1 MEGVEVSCPD
11 TKVNKLQFEQ
21 IKNSQDKMLD
31 IQNEHNTRLK
41 ILEENKVEMKFEFS
55 VLKQSQTEQK
65 ALVLELDSKA
75 RDAYEKKFEKIL
87 LVQEKNESKND
98 KLFENQTLIL
108 QKIVDNQAITNSGRF
123 ELNKGKLAIILAV
136 ITIFGT
142 LIPIIITKFIH

>member
-75 RDAYEKKFEKIL
+75 RDSYEKKFEKIL
-87 LVQEKNESKND
+87 NVQEKNESKND
-98 KLFENQTLIL
+98 KLFEQQTLIL
-108 QKIVDNQAITNSGRF
+108 TKIVDNQAITNSGRF

>member
-75 RDAYEKKFEKIL
+75 RDSYEKKFEKIL
-87 LVQEKNESKND
+87 NVQEKNESKND
-98 KLFENQTLIL
+98 KLFEQQIPVRLRVKSLVFPHSQTGGFR
-108 QKIVDNQAITNSGRF
+108 S
-123 ELNKGKLAIILAV
+123 
-136 ITIFGT
+136 
-142 LIPIIITKFIH
+142 

>member
-98 KLFENQTLIL
+98 KLFEQQTLIL
-108 QKIVDNQAITNSGRF
+108 TKIVDNQAITNSGRF